1 VNNPRHAMEV
11 TVVKGQDLAVQEK
24 KELASKEES
33 TIPARYYVPYTDI
46 YETDDALTVVMEI
59 PGVEKKDVKVDVEDD
74 VLRVE
79 AQIDFKEYSGLD
91 AIYTEYNVGPFQRA
105 FTLGSKIDQE
115 KISAQ
120 LDDGVLTLTLKK
132 TKEATPRSISIS

>member
-1 VNNPRHAMEV
+1 MEV
-11 TVVKGQDLAVQEK
+11 TMASAQELAVQEK

-59 PGVEKKDVKVDVEDD
+59 PGVDKKDVKVDVEDD

-79 AQIDFKEYSGLD
+79 AQINFKEYSGLD
-91 AIYTEYNVGPFQRA
+91 PIYTEYNVGPFQRS

-132 TKEATPRSISIS
+132 TKEAAPRSISIS

>member
-1 VNNPRHAMEV
+1 MEV
-11 TVVKGQDLAVQEK
+11 TMAKGQDLAVQEK

-59 PGVEKKDVKVDVEDD
+59 PGVDKKDVKVDVEDD
-74 VLRVE
+74 VLRVD
-79 AQIDFKEYSGLD
+79 AKIDFKEYSGLD
-91 AIYTEYNVGPFQRA
+91 PIYTEYNVGPFQRS

-132 TKEATPRSISIS
+132 TKAATPRSISIS

>member
-1 VNNPRHAMEV
+1 VRTERRHHRHRHALHR
-11 TVVKGQDLAVQEK
+11 LAAASGRPHGSAYS
-24 KELASKEES
+24 LAK
-33 TIPARYYVPYTDI
+33 TAAKTTARDHPAEIHCAAGRLPYSS
-46 YETDDALTVVMEI
+46 Y
-59 PGVEKKDVKVDVEDD
+59 D

-91 AIYTEYNVGPFQRA
+91 PIYTEYNVGPFQRA

>member
-1 VNNPRHAMEV
+1 M
-11 TVVKGQDLAVQEK
+11 VKGQDLPVQEK

-33 TIPARYYVPYTDI
+33 TISARYYVPYTDI

-59 PGVEKKDVKVDVEDD
+59 PGVDKNDVKVGVEDD

-79 AQIDFKEYSGLD
+79 AQIDFKEYAGLD
-91 AIYTEYNVGPFQRA
+91 PIYTEYSVGPFQRSFA
-105 FTLGSKIDQE
+105 LGSKIDQE
-115 KISAQ
+115 QISAE

-132 TKEATPRSISIS
+132 TKEAGPRSISIS

>member
-1 VNNPRHAMEV
+1 MEV
-11 TVVKGQDLAVQEK
+11 TMVKGQDLTVQQK

-59 PGVEKKDVKVDVEDD
+59 PGVDKKDVKVGVEDD

-79 AQIDFKEYSGLD
+79 AQIDFNEYSGLD
-91 AIYTEYNVGPFQRA
+91 PIYTEYNIGPFQRSFA
-105 FTLGSKIDQE
+105 LGAKIDQE